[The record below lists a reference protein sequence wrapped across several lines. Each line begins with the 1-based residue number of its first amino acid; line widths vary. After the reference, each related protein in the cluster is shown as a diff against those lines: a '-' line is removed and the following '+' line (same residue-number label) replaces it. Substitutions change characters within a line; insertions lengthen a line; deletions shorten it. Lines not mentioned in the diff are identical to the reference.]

1 MKANTKEHWENIFT
15 TKKYNEVSWSQEI
28 PTTSLEL
35 IKKSTLD
42 KKTKIIDIG
51 GGDSKLVDYLL
62 KDGFTNLTVLDI
74 SQTAINRA
82 KERLGQESSKVKWIV
97 SDILDFKPIEKY
109 GIWHDRAS
117 FHFLTQ
123 KEEIEKY
130 LGTVKSVV
138 TRAAII
144 GTFSTEGPKKCSS
157 LEIKQ
162 YDEITMKEI
171 FLQAGFKNT
180 ECKREDHITPGG
192 ITQNFVFCNFSK

>member
-1 MKANTKEHWENIFT
+1 MKANSKEHWENIFT

-82 KERLGQESSKVKWIV
+82 KERLGQESS
-97 SDILDFKPIEKY
+97 
-109 GIWHDRAS
+109 
-117 FHFLTQ
+117 
-123 KEEIEKY
+123 
-130 LGTVKSVV
+130 
-138 TRAAII
+138 
-144 GTFSTEGPKKCSS
+144 
-157 LEIKQ
+157 
-162 YDEITMKEI
+162 
-171 FLQAGFKNT
+171 
-180 ECKREDHITPGG
+180 
-192 ITQNFVFCNFSK
+192 